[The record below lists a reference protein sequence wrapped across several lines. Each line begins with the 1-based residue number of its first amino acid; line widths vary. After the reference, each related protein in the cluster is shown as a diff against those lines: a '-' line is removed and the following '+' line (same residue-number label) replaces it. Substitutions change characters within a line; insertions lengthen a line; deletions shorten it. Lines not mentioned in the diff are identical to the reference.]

1 MVDRTR
7 PKTHRSVSSIYFTI
21 VDMPIQPWRRLTK
34 QNTVP
39 AVDGASV
46 LVLAL
51 ANATPVRFLS
61 RLTLVAS
68 WLYLCERMAHE
79 TEDSGQ
85 GESTA
90 LKTRQEK

>member
-1 MVDRTR
+1 M
-7 PKTHRSVSSIYFTI
+7 
-21 VDMPIQPWRRLTK
+21 
-34 QNTVP
+34 
-39 AVDGASV
+39 